1 MSTLDYCRAV
11 TIGFTVFA
19 GTLLLSIP
27 LVAVYALLINPGQS
41 QEFYRAAATW
51 IAPWSSHIGGPMLF
65 FGLTRR
71 QTRRHPQTHPIAFA
85 WAAIGSY
92 VAIDL
97 MSAPLFGLTLSTVV
111 TRVFVL
117 SLAVKLVAVFAG
129 AILGARRSG
138 ATSMRM
144 AARG

>member
-1 MSTLDYCRAV
+1 
-11 TIGFTVFA
+11 
-19 GTLLLSIP
+19 
-27 LVAVYALLINPGQS
+27 
-41 QEFYRAAATW
+41 
-51 IAPWSSHIGGPMLF
+51 
-65 FGLTRR
+65 
-71 QTRRHPQTHPIAFA
+71 
-85 WAAIGSY
+85 
-92 VAIDL
+92 